1 MYGSL
6 ATVSEEETVQVRG
19 SSDTTEYDDL
29 PTVIPTYHYTYL
41 QSYVHTYLPTAIPT
55 YRFTYLQSYLHTYP
69 PTYLPRYVLCIGFD
83 KRYRFIWIG
92 ISVDLGQRQNFA
104 TIFLLSKSEAIF
116 QVSFVLVYVGYKP
129 V

>member
-1 MYGSL
+1 MRVVEHPKKKNLFRNERKY
-6 ATVSEEETVQVRG
+6 
-19 SSDTTEYDDL
+19 
-29 PTVIPTYHYTYL
+29 PTVIPTYL
-41 QSYVHTYLPTAIPT
+41 PLYLPTVLRAYLPT
-55 YRFTYLQSYLHTYP
+55 YRYTYLQSYLHTYP